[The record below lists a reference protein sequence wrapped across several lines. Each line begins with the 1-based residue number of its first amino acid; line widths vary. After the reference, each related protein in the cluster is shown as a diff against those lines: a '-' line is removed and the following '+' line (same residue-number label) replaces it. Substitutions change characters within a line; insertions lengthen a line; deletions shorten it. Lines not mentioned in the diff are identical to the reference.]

1 MNIIPQK
8 AIDLIL
14 NAEGVDQPWQW
25 PGGASGITIGYGY
38 DLGYEQNFVR
48 DWDGY
53 LASDV
58 IARLQMALGKTGENA
73 HIWAPRFS
81 DIMIGKDI
89 ALAVFENF
97 TLPHYTAETILAF
110 PGLDRLPTLVRG
122 ALVSLVFNRGT
133 GMIGARRTE
142 MRAIRDAVTKG
153 DLREIARQLRA
164 MKRLWAGQ
172 GLDGLLKRREAEAQL
187 VEEAMNGASDA
198 T

>member
-53 LASDV
+53 LAIDV

-81 DIMIGKDI
+81 DITIAKDI

-97 TLPHYTAETILAF
+97 TLPHYASETILAF

-133 GMIGARRTE
+133 GMIGPRRAE
-142 MRAIRDAVTKG
+142 MRAIRDAVAKG

-164 MKRLWAGQ
+164 MKHLWVGQ